1 MLRPWWSHPPWEQ
14 RLDLGTLDA
23 VWDDIIAEL
32 DSDWGAY
39 TYVAHIG
46 LGA

>member
-1 MLRPWWSHPPWEQ
+1 LAAGD
-14 RLDLGTLDA
+14 LDELERI
-23 VWDDIIAEL
+23 WDDIIAEL

-39 TYVAHIG
+39 TYVAHVG